1 MSFQLD
7 TKDRCVE
14 RDGKIYSLTPKEFG
28 ILQFLM
34 EHPDEVFT
42 PEENCPPYFCML
54 IEFWKPF

>member
-1 MSFQLD
+1 MSFRLD

-42 PEENCPPYFCML
+42 PEEIYENAW
-54 IEFWKPF
+54 ERSEERR